1 MSKKQFKAE
10 SKRLMDL
17 MINSIY
23 TNKEIFLRELI
34 SNASD
39 AIDKLHYRS
48 LTDKNLDVSSED
60 LQIKIELDKEKRT
73 LTIEDN
79 GIGMTKNELEDNLGT
94 IAKSGSLKFKE
105 ENEKKEDI
113 DIIGQFGVGFY
124 SCFMVSKKVE
134 VISKSVDSE
143 ESYVWKSEGIDGYTI
158 EPSNKDTRGTT
169 IILELKEDT
178 DEEKYS
184 RFLETFTVQELIKRY
199 SDYIRYPIKMEM
211 EHQKKKEGKE
221 DEFETVKE
229 IETVNSMIPLWKRS
243 KKDIKEEEYNSF
255 YIDKFHDYENPLKVI
270 HTKVEGTYS
279 YNAILY
285 IPSHLPFDYYTNDY
299 EKGLQLY
306 SNGVLI
312 MEKCEDLL
320 PDYFGFVKGLVDSED
335 LSLNISREILQQDR
349 QLKTIAKNIESKIK
363 AELQSML
370 ENSREE
376 YEKFFD
382 IFGVQLKFGTYNNYG
397 MNKELLQDLLLFHS
411 SDEGKYVSLKEYV
424 KSAKEGQDS
433 IYYACGETID
443 KIEMLPQVE
452 KVKDKGY
459 KILYLTDNVDEF
471 VLQVVMEYEGKKFVN
486 VCANNVDLDTEEEK
500 EELKKINE
508 ENKDMFK
515 IMKETLKDSVQDIK
529 FTHRLKNHPVCLS
542 SEGTISI
549 EMEKVM
555 NAMPNNQ
562 GIKAQ
567 TVLEI
572 NEKHE
577 IANKLR
583 SLYKS
588 DKEELKKYTKILYA
602 GARLIEGLTVDNPT
616 EISNLICEI
625 LAK

>member
-312 MEKCEDLL
+312 MEKCEGFITRLL
-320 PDYFGFVKGLVDSED
+320 WICKR
-335 LSLNISREILQQDR
+335 ISR
-349 QLKTIAKNIESKIK
+349 
-363 AELQSML
+363 
-370 ENSREE
+370 
-376 YEKFFD
+376 
-382 IFGVQLKFGTYNNYG
+382 
-397 MNKELLQDLLLFHS
+397 
-411 SDEGKYVSLKEYV
+411 
-424 KSAKEGQDS
+424 
-433 IYYACGETID
+433 
-443 KIEMLPQVE
+443 
-452 KVKDKGY
+452 
-459 KILYLTDNVDEF
+459 
-471 VLQVVMEYEGKKFVN
+471 
-486 VCANNVDLDTEEEK
+486 
-500 EELKKINE
+500 
-508 ENKDMFK
+508 
-515 IMKETLKDSVQDIK
+515 
-529 FTHRLKNHPVCLS
+529 
-542 SEGTISI
+542 
-549 EMEKVM
+549 
-555 NAMPNNQ
+555 
-562 GIKAQ
+562 
-567 TVLEI
+567 
-572 NEKHE
+572 
-577 IANKLR
+577 
-583 SLYKS
+583 
-588 DKEELKKYTKILYA
+588 
-602 GARLIEGLTVDNPT
+602 
-616 EISNLICEI
+616 
-625 LAK
+625 

>member
-1 MSKKQFKAE
+1 M
-10 SKRLMDL
+10 
-17 MINSIY
+17 
-23 TNKEIFLRELI
+23 
-34 SNASD
+34 
-39 AIDKLHYRS
+39 
-48 LTDKNLDVSSED
+48 
-60 LQIKIELDKEKRT
+60 
-73 LTIEDN
+73 
-79 GIGMTKNELEDNLGT
+79 
-94 IAKSGSLKFKE
+94 
-105 ENEKKEDI
+105 
-113 DIIGQFGVGFY
+113 FY
-124 SCFMVSKKVE
+124 GEQKVE